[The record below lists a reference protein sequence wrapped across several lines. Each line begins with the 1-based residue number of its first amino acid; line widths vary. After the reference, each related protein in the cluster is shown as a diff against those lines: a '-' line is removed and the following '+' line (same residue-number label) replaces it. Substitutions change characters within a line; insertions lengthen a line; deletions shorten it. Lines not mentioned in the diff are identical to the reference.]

1 MKAYF
6 QMANPPVKI
15 GNIAIGDGTLTGAVT
30 WGLAPTV
37 GHLSNWLGM
46 VLSRFLVQL
55 SFIETF
61 PQLIGYDP
69 EVYQYFKEQ
78 CVV

>member
-1 MKAYF
+1 
-6 QMANPPVKI
+6 
-15 GNIAIGDGTLTGAVT
+15 
-30 WGLAPTV
+30 
-37 GHLSNWLGM
+37 
-46 VLSRFLVQL
+46 VLNGFLVQL